1 MTAERLINTMKLH
14 RVEMGLTQAQLAE
27 RTGVTRKT
35 INSVEN
41 GVFTPSTILALK
53 VARALQTPVDVLFS
67 LSDQ

>member
-1 MTAERLINTMKLH
+1 MTAERLINTLKLH

>member
-53 VARALQTPVDVLFS
+53 VARVLQTPVDVLFS

>member
-53 VARALQTPVDVLFS
+53 VARALQTPVEVLFS